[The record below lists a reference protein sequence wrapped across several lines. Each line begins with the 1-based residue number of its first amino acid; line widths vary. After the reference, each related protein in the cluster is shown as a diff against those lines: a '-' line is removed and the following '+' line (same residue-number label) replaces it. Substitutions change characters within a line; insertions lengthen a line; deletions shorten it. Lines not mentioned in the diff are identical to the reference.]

1 MRPGRQGPCR
11 AGGLH
16 HLRHLHGHHHRALV
30 RHVAAHRRQA
40 ARRRPARLHLLHHVH
55 WRLDRQLRRSLQQP
69 AALPSARRSAC
80 GELLNEPAETL
91 GPVARTTRFRG
102 DVSFDRVGFAYPSRP
117 GVEVL
122 KDLTFSVAAGKV
134 VALVGPS
141 GAGKSTIASLLLRF
155 YDPQR
160 GRIVFDGRA
169 ATDYGLHELRGQMAL
184 VPQEVLLFGGS
195 IAENIS
201 YGKPARPRRRSRPP
215 RAAPTRTTS
224 SRTSPR
230 ATPRSSASAA

>member
-1 MRPGRQGPCR
+1 M
-11 AGGLH
+11 
-16 HLRHLHGHHHRALV
+16 
-30 RHVAAHRRQA
+30 
-40 ARRRPARLHLLHHVH
+40 
-55 WRLDRQLRRSLQQP
+55 
-69 AALPSARRSAC
+69 
-80 GELLNEPAETL
+80 
-91 GPVARTTRFRG
+91 
-102 DVSFDRVGFAYPSRP
+102 
-117 GVEVL
+117 L